1 MENRSLSGLKMD
13 SLGMRYGIDNSRQR
27 SYALQNLRK
36 MLLTLSRDNQ
46 TKKRNGV
53 GVVFAVTHYC
63 NYYPSTCMK

>member
-1 MENRSLSGLKMD
+1 MENRLLSGLKMD
-13 SLGMRYGIDNSRQR
+13 SLRMRYGTGNSRKGP
-27 SYALQNLRK
+27 YALQNLRK